1 MASRPLGAAH
11 AAFRAFG
18 ATVVVHTVDP
28 HRLYAAT
35 SAVRAEVA
43 AMDLA
48 CDRTRP
54 DSELSQVNARADQ
67 FVPVSAHFAEALDV
81 ALRAARLSDGVL
93 DPAPGRGWRSIEW
106 DPRRRTVRIV
116 PGAHLDLDATARALT
131 ADRAA
136 YAAHRAARCGV
147 LVALDDNF
155 AVQGQAPDGGWR
167 VRLTEDRRDGDG
179 VTAKRAD
186 PAETAI
192 LAEGGLATAP
202 APLSPDSPPP
212 PSSPP
217 PAVSPS
223 PWRSITV
230 AGITCVDA
238 SIAATAAF
246 LRGESAARWLS
257 DLGLP
262 ARLARRDGSVLTLSG
277 WPARRAT
284 ADS

>member
-1 MASRPLGAAH
+1 MAPSPRGSTC

-18 ATVVVHTVDP
+18 GTMVVHTVDP
-28 HRLYAAT
+28 HQLDAAT
-35 SAVRAEVA
+35 SAARVEVA

-54 DSELSQVNARADQ
+54 DSELSQVNARADER
-67 FVPVSAHFAEALDV
+67 VPVSAHFAEALDV
-81 ALRAARLSDGVL
+81 ALRAARLSGGVL
-93 DPAPGRGWRSIEW
+93 DPAPGHGWRSIEW
-106 DPRRRTVRIV
+106 DPRQRTVRIV

-167 VRLTEDRRDGDG
+167 VSLTEDRRNGDG
-179 VTAKRAD
+179 NGATAKRASS
-186 PAETAI
+186 AETAI
-192 LAEGGLATAP
+192 LTEGGLATAP
-202 APLSPDSPPP
+202 ARLLPESAPPP
-212 PSSPP
+212 GSPA
-217 PAVSPS
+217 PASS
-223 PWRSITV
+223 PWRTITV

-238 SIAATAAF
+238 SIAATAAL

-257 DLGLP
+257 DLALP
-262 ARLARRDGSVLTLSG
+262 ARLARQDGSVLTLSG
-277 WPARRAT
+277 WPARRAGT
-284 ADS
+284 DS